1 MLLLIFGC
9 SNLCWCHIRREWLYH
24 TTRKILTKP
33 TRGSMSSGRYVSALI
48 IELTNLIK
56 TNKTANAI
64 RYGKAIKL
72 KTKVTDKP
80 RVDWVCL

>member
-1 MLLLIFGC
+1 LVVRTYVGVIYVE
-9 SNLCWCHIRREWLYH
+9 NRYI
-24 TTRKILTKP
+24 TRLKTSSQSP
-33 TRGSMSSGRYVSALI
+33 PEESMSSGRYVSALI

-80 RVDWVCL
+80 RVGWVCL

>member
-1 MLLLIFGC
+1 
-9 SNLCWCHIRREWLYH
+9 
-24 TTRKILTKP
+24 
-33 TRGSMSSGRYVSALI
+33 MSSGRYVSALI